1 MTDDKSG
8 EDKLFEGDNA
18 QEEKV
23 SPEDSTGAPAV
34 IKPVQA
40 EIIPDVPIAKS
51 AAPAAT
57 AAATASAVDARAAQ
71 KAQDKAR
78 RAAQKAQK
86 KAEKLKARR
95 EKQQALIDSCPPQYK
110 PVSTSG
116 FFWLG
121 FISYLPCVGLV
132 ITILLSLL
140 PRNKNIKHFERA
152 ILIMYLI
159 AVIIALVLGIVFF
172 FSVPADNRQAIAS
185 AIEKI
190 CMAFGF

>member
-57 AAATASAVDARAAQ
+57 AAATASASACA
-71 KAQDKAR
+71 
-78 RAAQKAQK
+78 
-86 KAEKLKARR
+86 
-95 EKQQALIDSCPPQYK
+95 
-110 PVSTSG
+110 
-116 FFWLG
+116 
-121 FISYLPCVGLV
+121 
-132 ITILLSLL
+132 ILLISSTDL
-140 PRNKNIKHFERA
+140 P
-152 ILIMYLI
+152 
-159 AVIIALVLGIVFF
+159 
-172 FSVPADNRQAIAS
+172 S
-185 AIEKI
+185 AISSAIVLPIVYNLFFLFHFLYILYNNFSEVSKTRKHI
-190 CMAFGF
+190 PVVKL